1 MTNKEF
7 DDYISLLNINE
18 LKKFRDIFDNTYI
31 IGIIKRNKIEKQIIL
46 LRERKIDKI
55 LES

>member
-18 LKKFRDIFDNTYI
+18 LKKFRDIFDNTYYV
-31 IGIIKRNKIEKQIIL
+31 GIIKRNKIEKQIIL

>member
-18 LKKFRDIFDNTYI
+18 LKKFRDLFDNTYYV
-31 IGIIKRNKIEKQIIL
+31 GIIKRNKIEKQIIL

-55 LES
+55 FES